1 MEGTACAAGVGV
13 GRCGMFES
21 LREAESRIIGVGKG
35 SKGQICRFLW
45 VLLGSLVFITKSFA
59 K

>member
-1 MEGTACAAGVGV
+1 
-13 GRCGMFES
+13 MFES